1 LPVLI
6 VNIYQ
11 ADFHKER
18 PYKEYFMERFILQS
32 GGVTTV
38 LDFTEEFFASL
49 TSLVGLM
56 SLVITMFAVITLRRY
71 ELKKQQCGPHEYL
84 FADQRKTA

>member
-1 LPVLI
+1 
-6 VNIYQ
+6 
-11 ADFHKER
+11 
-18 PYKEYFMERFILQS
+18 MERFILQP

-38 LDFTEEFFASL
+38 LDFTEGFFASL

-56 SLVITMFAVITLRRY
+56 SLVVTMFAVITLRRY
-71 ELKKQQCGPHEYL
+71 ELKKQQRGLHEYL

>member
-1 LPVLI
+1 
-6 VNIYQ
+6 
-11 ADFHKER
+11 
-18 PYKEYFMERFILQS
+18 MERFILQS